1 MQLMAAGLAG
11 HEHDFYR
18 FVSES
23 SWLGGGSEY
32 SKLNE
37 GFPYWFNGI
46 VPLAYGLD
54 DERLKD
60 QIKQSVNIVLQ
71 RRASDGWIGP
81 ETGRARN
88 FWARYPLFLGMIQ
101 LLEADSSYKPTILPA
116 LHDFVALQN
125 KMLKNDYEG
134 YLERPGDALS
144 SEDHGWG
151 RVRVA
156 DMMITLQW
164 LYEHDP
170 AGQEVILME
179 NLDYLRKGQIDWA
192 DWYKEGVYIKEDFST
207 IPEEKLTPIFPYA
220 HGKYVF
226 HFKRLTANAHRCK
239 CWTRSAYTS
248 NTKSLILINSGLKAG
263 AVINRFT
270 NNGSLL
276 ELSRR
281 AVDWTF
287 TYHGATS
294 GTILADER
302 LKGLG
307 PYYGSELCT
316 TVETMYSLSYL
327 YQTLGDSSF
336 ADRVELAAFN
346 ALPVAMTPDWWAHQ
360 YLTQPNQ
367 PAAKYLDEKPW
378 WNVNGWGNTY
388 GLEPNYPCCT
398 VNHPQGYP
406 KFLSGMFVG
415 AGENG
420 LAHALLGPGKVE
432 TTLPSGVK
440 VKVSCLTNYPFS
452 NAFTYTV
459 DSSAPFD
466 FAIRIPGWHL
476 LGPSHK
482 IEIST
487 TSPTGQKSND
497 SVIIYPDFHSG
508 MQYLS
513 LTEGTSTLSFTLA
526 QDIQIM
532 PRANSS
538 IAVRAGA
545 LLYALQ
551 IPSYNTSTAVK
562 AYNEAGTANPF
573 SPQTNASNSP
583 PPVSP
588 VSPSVNGQIPQQ
600 VRDYQIFPKDGTKWA
615 IAIDPKS
622 LSFHS
627 KFKTGESEGALPN
640 PLWSDEGEGM
650 VTWIDGK
657 GCEIEWGIW
666 KGGPGSVPTER
677 KCLGKSFAVK
687 LIPYGGAKI
696 HMSEFPTVDLGGA

>member
-1 MQLMAAGLAG
+1 MASGLAG

-37 GFPYWFNGI
+37 GFPYWLNGI
-46 VPLAYGLD
+46 VPLAYGID

-60 QIKQSVNIVLQ
+60 QVRQSVQIVLQ

-81 ETGRARN
+81 EKGGARN

-101 LLEADSSYKPTILPA
+101 LLEADSSYKPIILPA

-134 YLERPGDALS
+134 YLERPGDELS

-170 AGQEVILME
+170 ADQEVILME
-179 NLDYLRKGQIDWA
+179 NLDYLRRGQLDWA

-207 IPEEKLTPIFPYA
+207 IPEEKLKPIFPYA
-220 HGKYVF
+220 HGV
-226 HFKRLTANAHRCK
+226 NVGQ
-239 CWTRSAYTS
+239 
-248 NTKSLILINSGLKAG
+248 GLKAG

-270 NNGSLL
+270 NNASLL
-276 ELSRR
+276 TMSRR

-316 TVETMYSLSYL
+316 TVETMYSLTYL

-346 ALPVAMTPDWWAHQ
+346 ALPVALTPDWWAHQ

-367 PAAKYLDEKPW
+367 PAAKFLKETPW

-406 KFLSGMFVG
+406 KFVSGMFVG
-415 AGENG
+415 VGENG
-420 LAHALLGPGKVE
+420 LAHALLGPGKVT
-432 TTLPSGVK
+432 TTLPSGVA
-440 VKVSCLTNYPFS
+440 VKVSCLTSYPFS

-459 DSSAPFD
+459 DSSAPFE
-466 FAIRIPGWHL
+466 FGIRIPGWHIP
-476 LGPSHK
+476 GPPSE
-482 IEIST
+482 INIST
-487 TSPTGQKSND
+487 NSPSGQTNTKSVTI
-497 SVIIYPDFHSG
+497 SPDAHSG
-508 MQYLS
+508 LHTLS
-513 LTEGTSTLSFTLA
+513 IAAGTSKITLA
-526 QDIQIM
+526 LSHTINII
-532 PRANSS
+532 PRANNS
-538 IAVRAGA
+538 IAIQAGP

-562 AYNEAGTANPF
+562 AFDQAGTANPF
-573 SPQTNASNSP
+573 SPQTNTTNATTP
-583 PPVSP
+583 APVSP
-588 VSPSVNGQIPQQ
+588 ISPSVNGRIPPE
-600 VRDYQIFPKDGTKWA
+600 VRDYQYFPKEGAKWA
-615 IAIDPKS
+615 VAIDPKS

-627 KFKTGESEGALPN
+627 KSRDGEAEQDGVGQKTEHDGAQDDEFDGSEPSLPN
-640 PLWSDEGEGM
+640 PLWTDEGVGM
-650 VTWIDGK
+650 PTWIEGR
-657 GCEIEWGIW
+657 GCEIEWDEW
-666 KGGPGSVPTER
+666 KGGPGPVPTER
-677 KCLGKSFAVK
+677 KCLGEAFKVK
-687 LIPYGGAKI
+687 LIPYGGARL
-696 HMSEFPTVDLGGA
+696 HMSEFPTVDLNGR